1 MLEVTLR
8 TRAVTLA
15 MTVAI
20 SIAVATGAAA
30 APPHGDGGHTHH
42 VHTGQGGC
50 VDVNAVAFFAEDRG
64 LHRGA
69 NASGPEQGIWH
80 GPCH

>member
-1 MLEVTLR
+1 MR
-8 TRAVTLA
+8 TRMITIALATAAA
-15 MTVAI
+15 MTM
-20 SIAVATGAAA
+20 ATGAMA

-42 VHTGQGGC
+42 VHTGDGGC
-50 VDVNAVAFFAEDRG
+50 VDVDAVRFLPEDRG

-69 NASGPEQGIWH
+69 NSSGFEQGIWH